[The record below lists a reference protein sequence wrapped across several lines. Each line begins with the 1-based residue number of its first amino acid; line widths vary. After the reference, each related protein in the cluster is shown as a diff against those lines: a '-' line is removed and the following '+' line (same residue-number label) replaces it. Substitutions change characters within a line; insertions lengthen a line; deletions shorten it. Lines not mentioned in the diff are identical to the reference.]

1 MAAKINNEPLVS
13 VIMTSY
19 NYAHFISFA
28 IESVLAQDYTNLE
41 LLIIDDGSTD
51 NSLEIENEYGSKFH
65 NINLLTHPNN
75 ENRGIAESLKLGI
88 NSAKGKIIAFLESD
102 DVWLPQNLSEK
113 VSLLINHPEIAS
125 VFSSIELAGEK
136 ISQKYHDYIT
146 YLEWAGRK
154 LNKMKES
161 QLNLILL
168 RNPAAT
174 FSNLVFRTGALKNI
188 SIDSNFEKWLDWQL
202 LIQAT
207 LAGRIGY
214 INNKL
219 IQWRIHSQ
227 SMHFIHM
234 KKSGNNSLAEQ
245 REEFFKTIRLKM
257 KIENSNNHVMKLN
270 LEFAACHPIV
280 TLRKIFN
287 YYGSL
292 VSGYFQTRQSKFNKI
307 S

>member
-19 NYAHFISFA
+19 NYAHFIGFA
-28 IESVLAQDYTNLE
+28 IESVLAQYYTNWE

-51 NSLEIENEYGSKFH
+51 NSLEIINEYSSKFH

-75 ENRGIAESLKLGI
+75 VNMGIAESLKLGI
-88 NSAKGKIIAFLESD
+88 SSANGEIIAFLESD
-102 DVWLPQNLSEK
+102 DIWLLQNLSEK
-113 VSLLINHPEIAS
+113 VSLLINHPEISS

-136 ISQKYHDYIT
+136 ISKKYHDYIT
-146 YLEWAGRK
+146 YVEWAGRK

-174 FSNLVFRTGALKNI
+174 FSNLVFRSGALKNV
-188 SIDSNFEKWLDWQL
+188 SIDNNFEKWLDWQL

-207 LAGRIGY
+207 SAGRIGY
-214 INNKL
+214 IDNKL

-234 KKSGNNSLAEQ
+234 EKSGNKNLAEQ
-245 REEFFKTIRLKM
+245 REEFFKTISLKL
-257 KIENSNNHVMKLN
+257 KIEISNNQGTKFN
-270 LEFAACHPIV
+270 LEFAACHPII

-287 YYGSL
+287 YYG
-292 VSGYFQTRQSKFNKI
+292 Y
-307 S
+307 